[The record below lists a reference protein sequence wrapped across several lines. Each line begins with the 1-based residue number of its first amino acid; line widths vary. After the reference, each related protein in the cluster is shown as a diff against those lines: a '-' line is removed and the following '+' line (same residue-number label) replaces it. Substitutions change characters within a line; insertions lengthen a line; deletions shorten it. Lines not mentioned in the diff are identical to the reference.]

1 MDTTNSHGLLNLTN
15 TEPFGYNWTETTS
28 NSTSMENVTGILSS
42 PGDSADPPVALGTII
57 ILSILFIFIGVLG
70 IVGNSLVITVILID
84 RKMRQSVTN
93 VFIMNLAIA
102 DLLIMISFIPDII
115 QFILN
120 RGWLLGVGMCKFNR
134 YILVTCLY
142 VSVLSLVSVCIER

>member
-1 MDTTNSHGLLNLTN
+1 MS
-15 TEPFGYNWTETTS
+15 TTS
-28 NSTSMENVTGILSS
+28 SYGQLNFTGNVPFSFNGSEAFVNSTVMENVTAS
-42 PGDSADPPVALGTII
+42 DPSVSLGTII
-57 ILSILFIFIGVLG
+57 SLSILFFIIGVLG
-70 IVGNSLVITVILID
+70 IVGNSLVIMVILID

-102 DLLIMISFIPDII
+102 DLLIMIFFVPDII

-120 RGWLLGVGMCKFNR
+120 RGWLIGVGMCKINR
-134 YILVTCLY
+134 YIQVTCLY

>member
-1 MDTTNSHGLLNLTN
+1 MDTSTISSYSPVNLTDIGLFN
-15 TEPFGYNWTETTS
+15 YNGSEALG
-28 NSTSMENVTGILSS
+28 NSTIMENITGIPSS
-42 PGDSADPPVALGTII
+42 PDPPVSLGTII
-57 ILSILFIFIGVLG
+57 SLSILFFIIGAMG
-70 IVGNSLVITVILID
+70 IVGNSLVIMVILID

-102 DLLIMISFIPDII
+102 DLLIMIFFVPDII

-120 RGWLLGVGMCKFNR
+120 RGWLIGVGMCKINR
-134 YILVTCLY
+134 YIQVTCLY